1 MEWMLIAFV
10 AFMIIG
16 VPIGYSILAST
27 VVYFLLDGDIP
38 LVIIIQ
44 KMISGP
50 SSYTLLSVPLFILAG
65 NLMNSGGI
73 TSRIYKFANVL
84 VGHLPGGLGQ
94 VNIVASVIF
103 SGMTGSANA
112 EAAGLGL
119 IELKAMREQG
129 YDDDFAIGIIGA
141 SSLIG
146 PIIPPSVP
154 AIIVATVASVSVGS
168 LFIAGIIPG
177 LIMAC
182 CLGVSVYII
191 AKKRNYR
198 THSRPQ
204 FREIVKA
211 FLEAFPSLLT
221 PIIIIG
227 GLWTGWF
234 TATEAA
240 AVAVLYATF
249 LSMVVYK
256 DLKIG
261 DLGGVFYKSAYYCIP
276 FMFIVAVS
284 MVFGWI
290 IIREQA
296 GEQIGT
302 LLLSISQNKWVI
314 LTILNLIMLF
324 LGCFV
329 DPFVT
334 ILLLVP
340 IIEPILKTVNINMI
354 HFGIVM
360 ILNLM
365 IGLLTPPLG
374 SVLNTLSTISGVSF
388 EKVTKSVFMF
398 MLPLIIALILITYIP
413 ELTLF
418 LPNLIFNPSH

>member
-1 MEWMLIAFV
+1 VEWMLIAFV